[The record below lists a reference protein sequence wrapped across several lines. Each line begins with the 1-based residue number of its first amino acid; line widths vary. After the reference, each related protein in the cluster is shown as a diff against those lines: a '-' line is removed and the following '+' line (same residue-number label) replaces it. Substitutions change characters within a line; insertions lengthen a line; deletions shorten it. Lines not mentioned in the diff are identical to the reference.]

1 MIITLLLITVG
12 FSTIH
17 PPADSIS
24 AGKWKFGGYIDTYFG
39 SSLYSA
45 SKSSHPFFVSSAQNN
60 QANIN
65 LAYAELKF
73 ENDWFRMNVAPAMGS
88 YMRANYAAEKENNKY
103 IFEANAGF
111 RFSKKYNV
119 WVDGGILDSPY
130 SSEGPVSRDQL
141 MYSRSFAPE
150 YVPYYL
156 SGIRLTI
163 QPSDRWSFKL
173 MRLNGWQQITDQNFK
188 KSIGTSLTIKTGNHS
203 ELTYNTY
210 FGDERSIGNLNFR
223 MRAFHDLYMKI
234 SDDKKWDAAF
244 GGYIGVQNLERGDRL
259 PWWQINVM
267 GRKSFSQKISLSG
280 RVEFFNDP
288 NQVMIRVPESEFRA
302 FSTGTCLNLHVGK
315 NTLFRIDGRYFLASE
330 KIYEQRSGKTNRDV
344 VLMASMTSWF

>member
-1 MIITLLLITVG
+1 MLTLLLITVG
-12 FSTIH
+12 TLASH
-17 PPADSIS
+17 LPLDSIS
-24 AGKWKFGGYIDTYFG
+24 TGKWKIGGYIDTYFG

-45 SKSSHPFFVSSAQNN
+45 SKSSRPFFVSSAQNN

-73 ENDWFRMNVAPAMGS
+73 ENNWFRMNVAPGVGS

-111 RFSKKYNV
+111 RVSKKYNA
-119 WVDGGILDSPY
+119 WIDGGILDSPY

-141 MYSRSFAPE
+141 LYSRSFAPE
-150 YVPYYL
+150 FVPYYL
-156 SGIRLTI
+156 SGVRLTI

-188 KSIGTSLTIKTGNHS
+188 KSIGTSLTIKTGNYS

-210 FGDERSIGNLNFR
+210 FGDERSFYNLNFR
-223 MRAFHDLYMKI
+223 MRAFHDIYLKV
-234 SDDKKWDAAF
+234 SDHQKWDAAF
-244 GGYIGVQNLERGDRL
+244 GGYLGIQNQAYRSQM

-267 GRKSFSQKISLSG
+267 GKRTFSQRASLSG
-280 RVEFFNDP
+280 RVEYFSDP
-288 NQVMIRVPESEFRA
+288 NKVMVQVPESEFRV
-302 FSTGTCLNLHVGK
+302 FSTGTCLNLQVGK

-330 KIYEQRSGKTNRDV
+330 KIYEQLNKKTNRDV
-344 VLMASMTSWF
+344 VLMASVTSWF